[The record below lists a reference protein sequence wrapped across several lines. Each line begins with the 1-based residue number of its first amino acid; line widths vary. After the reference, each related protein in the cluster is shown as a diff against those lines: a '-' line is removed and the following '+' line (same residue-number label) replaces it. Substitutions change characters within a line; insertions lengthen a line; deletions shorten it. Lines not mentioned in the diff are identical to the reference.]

1 MGDEVASRYCIVHL
15 LCCRNGAFASLV
27 REIDGNIPSLAR
39 DLASAIMHCAH
50 AVDKSV
56 CSARVERLHEPLRD
70 VPIWLPA
77 GDPRKAFRHLESALR
92 NARSATGAS
101 VGLSVEKLF
110 AFPVEKCLRRSWE
123 RRWTGPQDFSRLAKE
138 PGKRRCGMRHDG
150 ASRNCGQWIHPWR
163 RRACFRRSPR
173 TFLKSRKTQYSWASW
188 RRKGSPGD
196 IFTGIPFRGFPVEKL
211 LANCAGSGPPGLPR
225 DSAEPWLGRERSFCR
240 VPPNGCRYLVDKA
253 VGKVLEKMPCQVAP
267 MACRVGC
274 FLSSADVA
282 KIAGTVGAGGFPRS
296 RMGSRHAVDNSVSK
310 VVMTVLRQMLTRVR
324 RRVARKCAA
333 ASQACSGLVPLGAAA
348 WPVAPGASRV
358 PGLS

>member
-1 MGDEVASRYCIVHL
+1 MGRTAHRAPAVVGVQDKWGDEVASRYCIVHL

-27 REIDGNIPSLAR
+27 REIDGNIPSSPR
-39 DLASAIMHCAH
+39 DPASAIMHCAH

-56 CSARVERLHEPLRD
+56 CSASAERLHEPVRD
-70 VPIWLPA
+70 APIWLPA

-101 VGLSVEKLF
+101 VGLSWRHF
-110 AFPVEKCLRRSWE
+110 HGHSRSA
-123 RRWTGPQDFSRLAKE
+123 DFLWKSCWQTVPEAR
-138 PGKRRCGMRHDG
+138 RRC
-150 ASRNCGQWIHPWR
+150 C
-163 RRACFRRSPR
+163 
-173 TFLKSRKTQYSWASW
+173 
-188 RRKGSPGD
+188 
-196 IFTGIPFRGFPVEKL
+196 
-211 LANCAGSGPPGLPR
+211 PR
-225 DSAEPWLGRERSFCR
+225 DSADPWLGRERSSCR
-240 VPPNGCRYLVDKA
+240 APPNGCRYLVDKA

-274 FLSSADVA
+274 FLSIADVA

-296 RMGSRHAVDNSVSK
+296 RMGSPHAVDNSVGK

-333 ASQACSGLVPLGAAA
+333 ASQACPGMVPLGAAA
-348 WPVAPGASRV
+348 WLVAPGASRV

>member
-1 MGDEVASRYCIVHL
+1 MLWI
-15 LCCRNGAFASLV
+15 SL
-27 REIDGNIPSLAR
+27 
-39 DLASAIMHCAH
+39 
-50 AVDKSV
+50 

-196 IFTGIPFRGFPVEKL
+196 IFTGIPV
-211 LANCAGSGPPGLPR
+211 PR
-225 DSAEPWLGRERSFCR
+225 VSCG
-240 VPPNGCRYLVDKA
+240 KA
-253 VGKVLEKMPCQVAP
+253 VGKLCRKRAAGAAPGIRPSHGLAGRDRSAGFLRTAVDILWIKLLAKCWRKCLARSRPWPAGLAVFCPAP
-267 MACRVGC
+267 MLRKLPGR
-274 FLSSADVA
+274 SA
-282 KIAGTVGAGGFPRS
+282 RE
-296 RMGSRHAVDNSVSK
+296 
-310 VVMTVLRQMLTRVR
+310 
-324 RRVARKCAA
+324 
-333 ASQACSGLVPLGAAA
+333 ASQGPG
-348 WPVAPGASRV
+348 WAPDT
-358 PGLS
+358 LWITL